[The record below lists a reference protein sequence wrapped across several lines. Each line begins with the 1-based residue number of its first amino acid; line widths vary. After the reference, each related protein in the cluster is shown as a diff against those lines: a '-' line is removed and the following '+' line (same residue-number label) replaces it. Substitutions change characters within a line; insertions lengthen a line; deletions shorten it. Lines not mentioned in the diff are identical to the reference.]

1 MQKKLLGEILVE
13 MFGIGVQ
20 EIEKALKFQKEYG
33 GRIGTIL
40 INSGIISE
48 VQLLEAL
55 SAQLSIPLFKQYV
68 KDRADIISFPEI
80 GAVAPSWLL
89 EQHIIPLQE
98 DGDAYVFAVVDPME
112 SFTLEALQNV
122 LNGRDIRYVL
132 CSEKDFREIAAD
144 YKKKYA
150 LSETVISYEMDEVE
164 KLKDLAS
171 EAPIIKFV
179 NTTISKAID
188 SRASDIHIEIF
199 EDNCRIR
206 FRIDGVLND
215 MEFLPLKMHPAITT
229 RIKILAGL
237 DIAEKRLPQD
247 GRIDLK
253 VASKDLDIRVATFP
267 TIFGENVVMRLL
279 EKTSIEFDLATL
291 GFEKDNLGQFLK
303 LIRNQFGLI
312 LITGPTGSGK
322 TTTLYSTISK
332 LNSKEKKIITI
343 EDPVEYQIRG
353 VNQIHVKPS
362 IGLTFASALRSI
374 LRQDPDII
382 LVGEIRDRETAEIA
396 IHAALTGHL
405 VLSTLHTND
414 APSAI
419 TRLLDMGIQDF
430 LINSALIGVL
440 AQRLLRTICPKC
452 RREETNISSDIRREF
467 KLDEM
472 VGKYGIGQANF
483 RRGSGCDYC
492 VGTGFRGRLG
502 IFELMNYDDH
512 LKRVLLQHHNY
523 QKLKEEAERLG
534 MRTLREDALLKLL
547 KGTTTLEEVLRVT

>member
-1 MQKKLLGEILVE
+1 MEKRLLGEIFVE
-13 MFGIGVQ
+13 KFGVNAQ

-33 GRIGTIL
+33 GRIGNIL
-40 INSGIISE
+40 INSGVISE

-55 SAQLSIPLFKQYV
+55 SFQLSLPLL
-68 KDRADIISFPEI
+68 KDYFRDRQDIIDYPEI
-80 GAVAPSWLL
+80 GGVSPSWFL
-89 EQHIIPLQE
+89 EHRVIPLHE
-98 DGDAYVFAVVDPME
+98 ENGACAFAVVDPMD
-112 SFTLEALQNV
+112 SFTLETLQNV
-122 LNGRDIRYVL
+122 LAGGDIRYVL
-132 CSEKDFREIAAD
+132 CSEKEFREISAD
-144 YKKKYA
+144 FKKKYS
-150 LSETVISYEMDEVE
+150 LSETVISYEIDEIE

-188 SRASDIHIEIF
+188 SRASDIHVEIF

-267 TIFGENVVMRLL
+267 TIFGENIVMRLL
-279 EKTSIEFDLATL
+279 EKTSLEFDLATL
-291 GFEKDNLGQFLK
+291 GLEQDQLRMYQT
-303 LIRNQFGLI
+303 LIKNQFGLI

-322 TTTLYSTISK
+322 TTTLYSTINK

-353 VNQIHVKPS
+353 VNQIHVKPA
-362 IGLTFASALRSI
+362 IGLTFANALRSI
-374 LRQDPDII
+374 LRMDPDII
-382 LVGEIRDRETAEIA
+382 LVGEIRDKETAEIA
-396 IHAALTGHL
+396 FHAALTGHL

-419 TRLLDMGIQDF
+419 TRLLDMGVEDF
-430 LINSALIGVL
+430 LINSALIGVV
-440 AQRLLRTICPKC
+440 AQRLLRKICPVC
-452 RREETNISSDIRREF
+452 RKEETKIDSNLRREF
-467 KLDEM
+467 RLDEIAR
-472 VGKYGIGQANF
+472 KYGITEERLERGQ
-483 RRGSGCDYC
+483 GCESC
-492 VGTGFRGRLG
+492 VGTGFRGRVA
-502 IFELMNYDDH
+502 IFELLNYDDY
-512 LKRVLLQHHNY
+512 LKQVMLEHHNY
-523 QKLKEEAERLG
+523 QTLKEEAEKLG
-534 MRTLREDALLKLL
+534 MRNLREDALLKLL
-547 KGTTTLEEVLRVT
+547 KGTTTLDEVLRVT

>member
-1 MQKKLLGEILVE
+1 MQKKLLGEILSDK
-13 MFGIGVQ
+13 FGIGAQ
-20 EIEKALKFQKEYG
+20 DIEKALKFQKEYG
-33 GRIGTIL
+33 GRIGNIL
-40 INSGIISE
+40 INSGVISE

-55 SAQLSIPLFKQYV
+55 SFQLSIPLL
-68 KDRADIISFPEI
+68 KDYLNEKKDIVDYPEI
-80 GAVAPSWLL
+80 GNILPSWFM
-89 EQHIIPLQE
+89 QHHVVPLNE
-98 DGDAYVFAVVDPME
+98 DNRAYSFAVVDPME
-112 SFTLEALQNV
+112 SFTLETLQNV
-122 LNGRDIRYVL
+122 LNGREIHFIL
-132 CSEKDFREIAAD
+132 CSEKEFREISGD
-144 YKKKYA
+144 FKRKFS
-150 LSETVISYEMDEVE
+150 LSETVISYEMDEIE

-188 SRASDIHIEIF
+188 SRASDIHLEIF
-199 EDNCRIR
+199 EDNCRVR

-291 GFEKDNLGQFLK
+291 GFEEDNLRRFQG
-303 LIRNQFGLI
+303 LIKNQFGLI

-322 TTTLYSTISK
+322 TTTLYSTINK

-353 VNQIHVKPS
+353 VNQIQVKPA
-362 IGLTFASALRSI
+362 IGLTFANALRSI

-405 VLSTLHTND
+405 VLATLHTND

-419 TRLLDMGIQDF
+419 TRLLDMGVEDF
-430 LINSALIGVL
+430 LINSALMGVL

-452 RREETNISSDIRREF
+452 RMDGNKIDPHVRREF
-467 KLDEM
+467 KLDD
-472 VGKYGIGQANF
+472 VARKYGITMERFQKGA
-483 RRGSGCDYC
+483 GCEYC
-492 VGTGFRGRLG
+492 VGTGFRGRVA
-502 IFELMNYDDH
+502 IFELLDYDDY
-512 LKRVLLQHHNY
+512 LKQVLLQYHNY
-523 QKLKEEAERLG
+523 QKLKEEAEKLG
-534 MRTLREDALLKLL
+534 MRTLREDALLKML
-547 KGTTTLEEVLRVT
+547 KGTTTLDEALRVT

>member
-303 LIRNQFGLI
+303 LIGNQFGLI

-343 EDPVEYQIRG
+343 EDPVEYQIWG

-547 KGTTTLEEVLRVT
+547 KGTTTLDEVLRVT

>member
-89 EQHIIPLQE
+89 ERHIIPLQE

-150 LSETVISYEMDEVE
+150 LSETVISYEMDEIE

-303 LIRNQFGLI
+303 LIGNQFGLI

-343 EDPVEYQIRG
+343 EDPVEYQIWG

-430 LINSALIGVL
+430 LINSALMGVL

-483 RRGSGCDYC
+483 RRGAGCDYC

-502 IFELMNYDDH
+502 IFELLNYDDH